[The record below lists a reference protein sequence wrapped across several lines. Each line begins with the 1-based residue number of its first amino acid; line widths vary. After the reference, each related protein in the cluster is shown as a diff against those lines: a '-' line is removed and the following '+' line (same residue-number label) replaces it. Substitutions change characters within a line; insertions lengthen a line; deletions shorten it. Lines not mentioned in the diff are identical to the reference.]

1 MSVIKY
7 RNSLTDEWQE
17 VIAIKGDPG
26 PKGDPGDASVSQESI
41 TTALGYTPGRT
52 LTSESHN
59 NEIENLFPDKITVAI
74 NNFYRYGNIC
84 QFVWQITVAETITTD
99 DGANIAK
106 LPFVSAMRCQLN
118 NSTDYYID
126 ENTQY
131 IKRNGTQI
139 PQGAYTLSGMYITT

>member
-59 NEIENLFPDKITVAI
+59 NEIENLFPDKITVVT
-74 NNFYRYGNIC
+74 NQFYRYGNIC

>member
-84 QFVWQITVAETITTD
+84 QFVFQITVAETITTD
-99 DGANIAK
+99 QGANIAK
-106 LPFVSAMRCQLN
+106 LPFTSVMRCWLN
-118 NSTDYYID
+118 NSTDFYID
-126 ENTQY
+126 DNGQY
-131 IKRNGTQI
+131 IRRNGTQI
-139 PQGAYTLSGMYITT
+139 PQGAYVISGMYITT

>member
-17 VIAIKGDPG
+17 ITAIKGDPG

-99 DGANIAK
+99 QGANIAK
-106 LPFVSAMRCQLN
+106 LPFVSVMRCWLN
-118 NSTDYYID
+118 NSTDFYID
-126 ENTQY
+126 GNGQY

-139 PQGAYTLSGMYITT
+139 TAGDYTLSGMYITT

>member
-1 MSVIKY
+1 MAVLKIK
-7 RNSLTDEWQE
+7 NENGEW
-17 VIAIKGDPG
+17 VGIPSITG

-41 TTALGYTPGRT
+41 TTALGYTPSRT

-84 QFVWQITVAETITTD
+84 QFVFQITVAETITTD

-106 LPFVSAMRCQLN
+106 LPFVSVMRCWLN
-118 NSTDYYID
+118 NSTDFYID
-126 ENTQY
+126 GNGQY
-131 IKRNGTQI
+131 IKRNGTQLTA
-139 PQGAYTLSGMYITT
+139 GDYTLSGMYITT

>member
-17 VIAIKGDPG
+17 ITIIKGDPG

-84 QFVWQITVAETITTD
+84 QFVFQITVAETITID
-99 DGANIAK
+99 QGANIAK
-106 LPFVSAMRCQLN
+106 LPFVSAMRCWLN
-118 NSTDYYID
+118 NSTDFYID
-126 ENTQY
+126 GNGQY
-131 IKRNGTQI
+131 IKRNGTQLTA
-139 PQGAYTLSGMYITT
+139 GDYTLSGMYITT

>member
-41 TTALGYTPGRT
+41 TTALGYTPGKI
-52 LTSESHN
+52 LTSENHN
-59 NEIENLFPDKITVAI
+59 GKIENLLPDKITVVI
-74 NNFYRYGNIC
+74 NNFWRYGNIC

-99 DGANIAK
+99 YGADIAK
-106 LPFVSAMRCQLN
+106 LPFVSVMGCWLN
-118 NSTDYYID
+118 NSTDFYID
-126 ENTQY
+126 SYGQY
-131 IKRNGTQI
+131 IRRNGDRI
-139 PQGAYTLSGMYITT
+139 PQGDYILSGMYITT